1 MPNTRYQLDSASA
14 RLIALGLLIAALQT
28 AWSASALA
36 QQSYSQ
42 YYQQQFKQ
50 TGGGGLGLG
59 NSNRYLYDKYFY
71 HNPAVSPYLSAVR
84 GGDMSGT
91 AYYASVRPE
100 LERREASAKAQSA
113 YIQQRK
119 LQGNIGD
126 TRFPGS
132 VGLGG
137 AVDASYL
144 KPIPAQKTTPSA
156 YYNHWYGGWA
166 DR

>member
-1 MPNTRYQLDSASA
+1 MLHTHIQLVMLS
-14 RLIALGLLIAALQT
+14 RLLVSFGLSIAGLLLAVAVPAA
-28 AWSASALA
+28 A
-36 QQSYSQ
+36 QQNYGQ
-42 YYQQQFKQ
+42 YYQQEFKKS
-50 TGGGGLGLG
+50 GGGLGTG

-71 HNPAVSPYLSAVR
+71 HRPTVSPYLSAVR

-100 LERREASAKAQSA
+100 LQRREANAKAQSA

-137 AVDASYL
+137 AIDTSYL
-144 KPIPAQKTTPSA
+144 KPIPQQKSTPSA

>member
-1 MPNTRYQLDSASA
+1 MSLIRVHRVIFPV
-14 RLIALGLLIAALQT
+14 RLVALGLLIAGLEV
-28 AWSASALA
+28 AWSASAEA
-36 QQSYSQ
+36 QQSYGQ
-42 YYQQQFKQ
+42 YYQQEFKK
-50 TGGGGLGLG
+50 TGGLGLQS
-59 NSNRYLYDKYFY
+59 SNKYLYDKYFY

-84 GGDMSGT
+84 GGDLSGT

-100 LERREASAKAQSA
+100 LQRREANAKAQSA

-119 LQGNIGD
+119 LEGNIGD
-126 TRFPGS
+126 TRYPGS

-137 AVDASYL
+137 AIDASYL

-166 DR
+166 GR

>member
-1 MPNTRYQLDSASA
+1 MPNTRDQLDSAPV
-14 RLIALGLLIAALQT
+14 RLIALGLLVAGLQF

-36 QQSYSQ
+36 QQSYGQ

-50 TGGGGLGLG
+50 TGGGGLGSE

-71 HNPAVSPYLSAVR
+71 HRPTVSPYLSAVR

-91 AYYASVRPE
+91 AYYTSVKPE
-100 LERREASAKAQSA
+100 LERREAAAKSQAA

-119 LQGNIGD
+119 LEGKIGD

-132 VGLGG
+132 AYYG
-137 AVDASYL
+137 ATPDPSYL
-144 KPIPAQKTTPSA
+144 KPIPQQKTTPSA

-166 DR
+166 GK